1 MPKDRKVTVASGRRL
16 AGIGGI
22 LIVIAL
28 GVGWGITR
36 FGNSTPETHPVDP
49 LDEELAFLES
59 DAEFGSPSGVT
70 PAVHT
75 EQGEV
80 ESGIAQAGFFEID
93 VPPDAPA
100 WLVGTID
107 LDGEELPGQSGD
119 AVGTPPLNGN
129 PAR

>member
-1 MPKDRKVTVASGRRL
+1 MPKDRKVTAALGRRL

-28 GVGWGITR
+28 GIDWGITR
-36 FGNSTPETHPVDP
+36 FGNSAPETLPVDP

-59 DAEFGSPSGVT
+59 DAEFGSSNSVT
-70 PAVHT
+70 PAVHS

-80 ESGIAQAGFFEID
+80 ESGITQAGFFEID
-93 VPPDAPA
+93 VPPDSPV

-107 LDGEELPGQSGD
+107 LEEEERPGQSGD
-119 AVGTPPLNGN
+119 AVGTAPPNGN